1 VTGLHAWQH
10 SLDKMWV
17 VPQFLWTNQRMKI
30 NTRLRFKFLLRRC
43 HVDCLLD
50 ILDLK
55 RHDNQPPA
63 IPLFIGWENKAW
75 PAMVG
80 NESIR
85 WRVMA
90 GVLKVSAH
98 EQPFEP

>member
-1 VTGLHAWQH
+1 
-10 SLDKMWV
+10 
-17 VPQFLWTNQRMKI
+17 MKI
-30 NTRLRFKFLLRRC
+30 NTRLRFKFLLRHY

-50 ILDLK
+50 TLDSK

-75 PAMVG
+75 PALVG
-80 NESIR
+80 IESIR

-90 GVLKVSAH
+90 DVLKVSTD